1 MNRNSIKGIFL
12 SVFVTLFAISG
23 LHAQSYEDA
32 VNAFNEA
39 SSLATDGKSR
49 EAITAFER
57 VITISSRIGEEGA
70 EIRTRAQN
78 QIPQLYFIIA
88 RDLYNSS
95 NLIAAANAFN
105 EAAEQATKYGNQQIA
120 QRSRQAI
127 PQIYF
132 TQGNNHLRAEEFAK
146 AIEMYDKAIGVR
158 PNYAAAY
165 YQKGLVYRQQDNL
178 DEALTYFD
186 RAIQIG
192 ESSNERNIVE
202 NAISAARN
210 FLLLKGVNSME
221 NRQYRPATEFLR
233 QALQYDDTNADVHYR
248 LAEVYNKQA
257 LWDQAITSANR
268 SLELEQGGRTDRAKI
283 YFELG
288 TALKNSGRFA
298 PACEA
303 FSNSAFGQFRAAS
316 EHEMEHELKCGQPN
330 RR

>member
-1 MNRNSIKGIFL
+1 MNRKSIKSIFL
-12 SVFVTLFAISG
+12 GVFIASFAFTG
-23 LHAQSYEDA
+23 LQAQSYEDA

-39 SSLATDGKSR
+39 TSLASDGKTR

-57 VITISSRIGEEGA
+57 VVTISTRLGEEGA

-95 NLIAAANAFN
+95 NLIAAATAFT
-105 EAAEQATKYGNQQIA
+105 EAAEQATKYGNQQIV
-120 QRSRQAI
+120 QRSRAAI
-127 PQIYF
+127 PQIYLA
-132 TQGNNHLRAEEFAK
+132 QGNNHLRAEEFAQ
-146 AIEMYDKAIGVR
+146 ALAMYDRAIAAR
-158 PNYAAAY
+158 PAYAAAY

-178 DEALTYFD
+178 EEALSYFD
-186 RAIQIG
+186 RAIQVG
-192 ESSNERNIVE
+192 ESSNERNIVD
-202 NAISAARN
+202 NATNAARN

-221 NRQYRPATEFLR
+221 NRQYRPATELLR
-233 QALQYDDTNADVHYR
+233 QASQYDDSSADVHYR

-257 LWDQAITSANR
+257 LWDQAITSATR
-268 SLELEQGGRTDRAKI
+268 SLELETGGRTDRAKI

-303 FSNSAFGQFRAAS
+303 FTNAAFGQFRAAA
-316 EHEMEHELKCGQPN
+316 EHEMEHELKCNQPN

>member
-1 MNRNSIKGIFL
+1 MNRISIKSIFL
-12 SVFVTLFAISG
+12 GVLIASFAFTG
-23 LHAQSYEDA
+23 LQAQSYEDA

-39 SSLATDGKSR
+39 TSLASDGKTR

-57 VITISSRIGEEGA
+57 VVTISTRLGEEGA

-95 NLIAAANAFN
+95 NLIAAATAFN
-105 EAAEQATKYGNQQIA
+105 EAAEQATKYGNQQIV
-120 QRSRQAI
+120 QRSRAAI
-127 PQIYF
+127 PQIYLA
-132 TQGNNHLRAEEFAK
+132 QGNNHLRAEEFAQ
-146 AIEMYDKAIGVR
+146 ALAMYDRAIAAR
-158 PNYAAAY
+158 PAYAAAY
-165 YQKGLVYRQQDNL
+165 YQKGLVFRQQENME
-178 DEALTYFD
+178 EALSYFD
-186 RAIQIG
+186 RAIQVG
-192 ESSNERNIVE
+192 ESSNERNIVD
-202 NAISAARN
+202 NATNAARN

-221 NRQYRPATEFLR
+221 NRQYRPATELLR
-233 QALQYDDTNADVHYR
+233 QASQYDDTSADVHYR

-257 LWDQAITSANR
+257 LWDQAITSATR
-268 SLELEQGGRTDRAKI
+268 SLELETGGRTDRAKI

-303 FSNSAFGQFRAAS
+303 FTNAAFGQFRAAA
-316 EHEMEHELKCGQPN
+316 EHEMEHELKCNQPN